1 MTALL
6 IFLVSKGLEDFGSV
20 LSAENPLFLL
30 DLFDQSRSLLAL
42 LNVVRMDCLLVDLLI
57 TFEVLGHLDV
67 LSGGLEC
74 LILHIVLGLA
84 HAHIVITGHG

>member
-30 DLFDQSRSLLAL
+30 DLFDQSCSLLAL

-84 HAHIVITGHG
+84 HANIVITGHG